1 MKELIKIPVKELR
14 EMEIANLSDGEF
26 KTLVIRMLRELNEYG
41 KWIREEMKATL
52 SEIKK
57 NPQRTNSKEKEV
69 RIQIKNLRQKE
80 EMNIQQEQKEK
91 TRSQTKPKDSVRR
104 PWDISRRVNI
114 QIIRVQKGEETE
126 QEIENLFEK
135 TMKENFP
142 NLAKEIDI

>member
-1 MKELIKIPVKELR
+1 MKEKNKTLEKELNK
-14 EMEIANLSDGEF
+14 MEIANLSSAEF
-26 KTLVIRMLRELNEYG
+26 KTLVIRM
-41 KWIREEMKATL
+41 IREIMKYGRNTKEETKVTL

-114 QIIRVQKGEETE
+114 QIIRVQKGEEKE